1 MGFGKHLIERSVGMK
16 EMLKKKRIWLLSLF
30 PLGLIVLLIVRHNEY
45 IAEYWFARGIYRFFE
60 QSVGFIT
67 GLIPISIAEI
77 GLYCSPFLIIYIVFR
92 MVRRLV
98 RGKENRKQTIA
109 RYVVNALCVASTAYF
124 LFMVFCGVNYY
135 RYPFSKIYGLTVETY
150 SIEELYGLCEELAI
164 QANDLRAQI
173 TSVDED
179 GVFRLS
185 TSDYETAKEAKRI
198 MSEFGN
204 KYDTLSGYYSNPK
217 PVLASRAMSYTET
230 TGLFVAIT
238 MESNVNVD
246 VADYGIPATMCHEL
260 AHQKGYMRENEAN
273 YIAYLACT
281 DSDNIEFRYS
291 GVMDALSYATRQLYD
306 HDIELYKKIRDM
318 YSEEVLADRIA
329 NSEYWKTYHNEVIS
343 TVSSKLNDTYLKAN
357 NQESGEQSYGEVVD
371 LMLAEYRARKASEAT
386 N

>member
-1 MGFGKHLIERSVGMK
+1 MGGGKHLIERSVGMK

-30 PLGLIVLLIVRHNEY
+30 PLGLIVLIIVRHNEY
-45 IAEYWFARGIYRFFE
+45 IAEFWFARGIYRFFA
-60 QSVGFIT
+60 QSMSFIT

-77 GLYCSPFLIIYIVFR
+77 GLYCGPFLILYIVFR

-98 RGKENRKQTIA
+98 RDKENRKQTIA

-150 SIEELYGLCEELAI
+150 SIDELYGLCEELAI

-204 KYDTLSGYYSNPK
+204 KYDSLSGYYSNPK

-281 DSDNIEFRYS
+281 GSNNIEFRYS

-329 NSEYWKTYHNEVIS
+329 NTEYWKTYHNEVIS